1 MKQEV
6 IRMKKIIVVIAGIA
20 AVVGVFSGMFVW
32 REKK

>member
-6 IRMKKIIVVIAGIA
+6 IRMKKIIVVVAGIA
-20 AVVGVFSGMFVW
+20 AVVGVFVGVIVR

>member
-20 AVVGVFSGMFVW
+20 AAAGADIGMFVW

>member
-20 AVVGVFSGMFVW
+20 AVVGVFVGVIV
-32 REKK
+32 RRKKR